1 MSAEYTVI
9 EWEGF
14 GIVLI
19 GIVGLVFLAVGFFLG
34 KRSTPSKAAEN
45 AGPVEVEGEEEAEDP
60 TAPIAPMIE
69 MARSPHDRHR
79 DLSVGKSLVQ
89 QIDFLESMIK
99 AAVKKGDR
107 QSEDQLQILRKE
119 FVALLGECSVEAFEF
134 ASGTVIDSDTRNRI
148 QIVGGEVKG
157 ERSVVAET
165 VQCGYLYLHGDEDT
179 MIIRKAEILIG

>member
-9 EWEGF
+9 GSEGF
-14 GIVLI
+14 GLVLV
-19 GIVGLVFLAVGFFLG
+19 GIAGLVFLVVGFFFG
-34 KRSTPSKAAEN
+34 KRFSPSESVRKTA
-45 AGPVEVEGEEEAEDP
+45 PVEVEGEEEVEDP

-79 DLSVGKSLVQ
+79 DLSVGRSLVQ

-99 AAVKKGDR
+99 AAVKKGD
-107 QSEDQLQILRKE
+107 SETEGQLQILRKE
-119 FVALLGECSVEAFEF
+119 FLALLGECSVEAFEF
-134 ASGTVIDSDTRNRI
+134 ASGTVIDSDVRSRI
-148 QIVGGEVKG
+148 RIVGGEVKG

-179 MIIRKAEILIG
+179 MIIRKAEIRIG